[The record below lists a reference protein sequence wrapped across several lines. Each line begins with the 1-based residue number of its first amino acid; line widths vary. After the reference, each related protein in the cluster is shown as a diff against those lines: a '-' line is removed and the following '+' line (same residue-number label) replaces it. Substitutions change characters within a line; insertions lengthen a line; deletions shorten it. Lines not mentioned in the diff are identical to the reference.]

1 MIYTYLG
8 NETRTI
14 LKSIKGRPLLGE
26 EPLTSIDR
34 DSYEPAYAQLVNI
47 LRRQIAAGTFRPGDR
62 LPSEAQLCRRYE
74 VSPMTVRRAIN
85 ILAAQGVVNT
95 AQGRGTFV
103 KPLELGAAAFD
114 LQGLQDLF
122 GNAQTNVKIL
132 EASIALADERAA
144 RKLNIAL
151 GTRTIYLRRQLLWG
165 EEPVLY
171 HHAHLIY
178 DPTRPLVEAE
188 MEVTSLQGLFNGTGK
203 AGLKNG
209 KLTVEA
215 TVLTEEEAQ
224 LLQSSVGT
232 PSFRIEHIFYDF
244 DGRPVSWGWFIC
256 PGDRLRFTT
265 TVGIQD

>member
-1 MIYTYLG
+1 VPCLGYTFSPA
-8 NETRTI
+8 RQDHI
-14 LKSIKGRPLLGE
+14 IKGRPLVEE
-26 EPLTSIDR
+26 EPLASIDR

-47 LRRQIAAGTFRPGDR
+47 LRRQIAAGMFRPGDR
-62 LPSEAQLCRRYE
+62 LPSEAQLCRRYG

-85 ILAAQGVVNT
+85 ILADQGVVNT

-114 LQGLQDLF
+114 LQELQDLF

-132 EASIALADERAA
+132 EARIALADERAA
-144 RKLNIAL
+144 RKLSITV

-171 HHAHLIY
+171 HRAHLIY

-188 MEVTSLQGLFNGTGK
+188 MEVTSLQGLFDGTDK

-215 TVLTEEEAQ
+215 TVLNKEEAQ
-224 LLQSSVGT
+224 LLQSSLGT

-265 TVGIQD
+265 TVGLPD